1 MKKKLICKGKWLF
14 ILADFKID
22 KLWHVM
28 ILWRFSLVTDQRLT
42 SCIIFYLGATE
53 KPSIVVGKKPLSY
66 ILVEDFAI
74 FMAYR
79 IQIFC

>member
-42 SCIIFYLGATE
+42 SCIIFYLGTTE